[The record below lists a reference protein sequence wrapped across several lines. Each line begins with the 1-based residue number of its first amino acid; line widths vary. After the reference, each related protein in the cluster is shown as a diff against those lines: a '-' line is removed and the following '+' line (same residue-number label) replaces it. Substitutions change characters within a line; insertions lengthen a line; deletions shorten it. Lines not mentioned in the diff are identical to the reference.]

1 MTRTLNTNMEKT
13 SNIIDFPVKKKFYP
27 ESDESLQ
34 RELMENRMA
43 YVNELI
49 EFYTAQ
55 LVGKFA
61 MHGFKIHDETFMKDF
76 AFSIETI
83 RSGLYRNMGV
93 SHPFQKLMDDTVDT
107 MEQEGWIKPSN
118 DD

>member
-1 MTRTLNTNMEKT
+1 MEKPT
-13 SNIIDFPVKKKFYP
+13 NIIDFPKKRKFNP
-27 ESDESLQ
+27 ESNEDLQ
-34 RELMENRMA
+34 RELLDNKMA
-43 YVNELI
+43 YVDELI

-61 MHGFKIHDETFMKDF
+61 MHGFKIYDEAFLKDF

-93 SHPFQKLMDDTVDT
+93 SHPFQKMMDDTVDH
-107 MEQEGWIKPSN
+107 MEKEGLIKVPH
-118 DD
+118 DE